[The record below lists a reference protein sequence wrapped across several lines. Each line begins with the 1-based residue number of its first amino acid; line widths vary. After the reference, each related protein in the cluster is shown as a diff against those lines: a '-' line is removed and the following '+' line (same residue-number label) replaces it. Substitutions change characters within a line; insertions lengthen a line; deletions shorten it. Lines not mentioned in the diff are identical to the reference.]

1 MSSVWV
7 VVGDLPSAYI
17 VHEPG
22 DLWQDALTGYVSEME
37 RWVNAVRA
45 GASLNNVIPVNV
57 RPSREYADMLS
68 SRLDYI
74 RSRLLDVDPDSVE
87 SDV

>member
-1 MSSVWV
+1 
-7 VVGDLPSAYI
+7 
-17 VHEPG
+17 
-22 DLWQDALTGYVSEME
+22 ME